1 MSLARLRERLPLVVF
16 VLLLVLVLMG
26 LGFACACATGH
37 QAQAVDRMT
46 SVIATAPPLVE
57 LWSLTA
63 LGLIV
68 LTPLARG
75 RRLSRRPSLAS
86 LQRFLL

>member
-16 VLLLVLVLMG
+16 VLLVVLGLMV
-26 LGFACACATGH
+26 LGFACACASGDH
-37 QAQAVDRMT
+37 AQAVDRVT
-46 SVIATAPPLVE
+46 SIIATAPPLVE

-68 LTPLARG
+68 LTPLALR

-86 LQRFLL
+86 LQRFLF